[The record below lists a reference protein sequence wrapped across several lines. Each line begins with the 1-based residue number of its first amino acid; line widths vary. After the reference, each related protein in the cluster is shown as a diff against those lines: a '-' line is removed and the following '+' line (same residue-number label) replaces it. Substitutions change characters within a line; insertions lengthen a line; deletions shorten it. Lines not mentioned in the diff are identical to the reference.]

1 MSQLEERTTAAGG
14 TTNATDITPELFQML
29 CSLSLMEGTAESI
42 FLCCFM
48 VWTWNLACRGHDTA
62 QIKFSQIS
70 WDDPNNDDGAISVFG
85 RHVKTDQRS
94 NRRGQG
100 RRIYP
105 NLFFPVVIIC
115 FVTGLYLDTCFQAN
129 QATGQK
135 LFPGNPEAV
144 EGRASDLLKKL
155 LEAHEQEIL
164 GMGYDSIA
172 DIRLCSF
179 RKGVISYLAS
189 LPGGPSSW

>member
-1 MSQLEERTTAAGG
+1 
-14 TTNATDITPELFQML
+14 
-29 CSLSLMEGTAESI
+29 
-42 FLCCFM
+42 M
-48 VWTWNLACRGHDTA
+48 VWTWNFACRGHDTA
-62 QIKFSQIS
+62 EIKFSQIS
-70 WDDPNNDDGAISVFG
+70 WDDPNNDNGAITVSPPHQNRSEG
-85 RHVKTDQRS
+85 RSEATE
-94 NRRGQG
+94 G

-129 QATGQK
+129 QTMGQQ

-144 EGRASDLLKKL
+144 EARASGVLKKL
-155 LEAHEQEIL
+155 LEDHEQEIL

-172 DIRLCSF
+172 DIRLCIF
-179 RKGVISYLAS
+179 RKGVISYLAL